1 MKKIL
6 VTGGNGQ
13 LGNSLRRISKDN
25 TDYEFVFTDFHHLD
39 ITSQEALG
47 SYLDSHDGIY
57 AIINCAAYT
66 AVDQAETDIEKAREI
81 NSVGPLNLALET
93 EKRDIGLIHIST
105 DYVFDNSHNTPIH
118 PLDTGT
124 IPNSIYGITKLEG
137 EENIKHNSTSYIIIR
152 TAWLY
157 SEYGNNFVKTMI
169 RIGAERD
176 SLNVVYDQIGSPTY
190 AIDLAKA
197 IIDALDYLQPDTEE
211 VLHYTN
217 EGVCSWYDF
226 AKKIMELRNIECII
240 NPIVSQQYSA
250 AAPRPSYSV
259 LDNQPIKDYLSIT
272 IPHWED
278 SLKECL
284 KRIK

>member
-13 LGNSLRRISKDN
+13 LGNSLRKVSKDN
-25 TDYEFVFTDFHHLD
+25 ADYEFVFTDYHHLD
-39 ITSQEALG
+39 ITSKEDISNFLEG
-47 SYLDSHDGIY
+47 KDFF

-66 AVDQAETDIEKAREI
+66 AVDQAESDIEKAREL
-81 NSVGPLNLALET
+81 NSMGPLNLAIES
-93 EKRDIGLIHIST
+93 EKRGIGLIHIST
-105 DYVFDNSHNTPIH
+105 DYVFGNTKNTPIH
-118 PLDTGT
+118 PLDTDT
-124 IPNSIYGITKLEG
+124 IPNSIYGMTKLEG
-137 EENIKHNSTSYIIIR
+137 EENIKHNHSSYIIIR

-157 SEYGNNFVKTMI
+157 CEFGNNFVKSML
-169 RIGAERD
+169 RIGNERE
-176 SLNVVYDQIGSPTY
+176 SLNVVYDQVGSPTY
-190 AIDLAKA
+190 AIDLANV
-197 IIDALDYLQPDTEE
+197 IIRALDILKPMTKE
-211 VLHYTN
+211 VVHYTN

-226 AKKIMELRNIECII
+226 AKKIMEIRGINCVI

-259 LDNQPIKDYLSIT
+259 LDKQPIKDLLLIT